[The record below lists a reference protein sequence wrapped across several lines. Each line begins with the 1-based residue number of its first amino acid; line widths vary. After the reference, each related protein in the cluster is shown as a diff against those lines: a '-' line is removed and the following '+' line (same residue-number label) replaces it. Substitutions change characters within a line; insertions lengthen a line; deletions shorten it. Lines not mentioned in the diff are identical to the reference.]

1 MKKLVLGA
9 TGATGKLLVEQLL
22 NFKQEVIIIVRP
34 GSNFP
39 ELWKNNQKITIVKA
53 NIFELLPNDLSEII
67 KDCDSVFSCLGHNL
81 TLKGLF
87 GQPRK
92 LVTDAIKLVD
102 KSINLI
108 EPENPIKLI
117 LMNTAGNSNRNINET
132 ISFGEKIV
140 ISLIRFAVPPHS
152 DNEQASDYIRL
163 TIDKNPKIQ
172 WSVVRP
178 DTLINIDE
186 VTDYEVHPSPITSAI
201 FKPGKTSRINV
212 ANFMALLDRDDKLWE
227 KWKSQMPVIYNKI

>member
-22 NFKQEVIIIVRP
+22 NFKQEVIVIVRP

-39 ELWKNNQKITIVKA
+39 ELWKNNQNITIVKA
-53 NIFELLPNDLSEII
+53 NISELSANDLSEII

-117 LMNTAGNSNRNINET
+117 LMNTAGNSNRNINEA

-227 KWKSQMPVIYNKI
+227 KWKNQMPVIYNKI